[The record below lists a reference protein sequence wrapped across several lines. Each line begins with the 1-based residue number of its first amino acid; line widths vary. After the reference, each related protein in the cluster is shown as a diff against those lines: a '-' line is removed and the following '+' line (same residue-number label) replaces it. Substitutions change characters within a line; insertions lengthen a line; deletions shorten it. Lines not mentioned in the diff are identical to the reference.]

1 MGERLDPEEIPDPVL
16 EQIIN
21 TKGFQRMVAY
31 SKLADGIEVLNE
43 NDALYESLVNSITTR
58 SRNVSSEST
67 VEEILNL
74 LVEEVEEYTN
84 DMAEEA
90 DGDGEY
96 EHMDPA
102 VLEDMFV
109 GGS

>member
-1 MGERLDPEEIPDPVL
+1 MNQKLDPDDIPDDVL

-31 SKLADGIEVLNE
+31 SKLADGIEVLEE

-58 SRNVSSEST
+58 SRNVSSETT
-67 VEEILNL
+67 VEEILDL
-74 LVEEVEEYTN
+74 LVDEVKEYTA

-90 DGDGEY
+90 DGDEEY

-109 GGS
+109 GRK